1 MTSLFVL
8 YGQYLLSVVC
18 CLYFAK
24 LTALVSLMTVILI

>member
-8 YGQYLLSVVC
+8 YGQCLVDLLS
-18 CLYFAK
+18 YFAK